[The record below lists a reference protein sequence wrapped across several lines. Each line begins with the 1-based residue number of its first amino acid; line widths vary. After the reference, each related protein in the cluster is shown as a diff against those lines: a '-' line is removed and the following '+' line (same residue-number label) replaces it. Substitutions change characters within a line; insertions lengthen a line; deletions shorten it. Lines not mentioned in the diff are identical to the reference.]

1 MRLKRQPQDR
11 PSVHILSFAMA
22 TSIVM
27 ILHSSAAM
35 ATFNAMSFIRNNT
48 TFFSD
53 FREFREQWFAV
64 EEQIFGIEDIYA
76 PVDWSA
82 IRDSAKEVVMKH
94 ERLMVKFF
102 RDARSSRSKLPQGE
116 AARAQEVIEKVL
128 EYIDS
133 VGLVVLKLYE
143 ISEKLHRKTVEPYSY
158 TMTDYNVDNKQFMQL
173 YATFKNQGNELN
185 QLLYGR

>member
-1 MRLKRQPQDR
+1 MRLKRQPKDR
-11 PSVHILSFAMA
+11 RSVHILSLAFV

-27 ILHSSAAM
+27 ILHASAAM

-53 FREFREQWFAV
+53 FREFRVQWFAV

-82 IRDSAKEVVMKH
+82 IRDSAKEVVTKH
-94 ERLMVKFF
+94 ERLMVKFV

-116 AARAQEVIEKVL
+116 ASRAQEVIEKVL

-143 ISEKLHRKTVEPYSY
+143 ISEKLYRKTVEPYSY
-158 TMTDYNVDNKQFMQL
+158 TMTDYNVDIKQFKQL
-173 YATFKNQGNELN
+173 YATFQNQGNELN
-185 QLLYGR
+185 QLFYGK